1 MILYYRYQVETIL
14 LKVTN
19 MSKYYIKS
27 KGNLTASR
35 RKAICQG
42 LDMNLTRFKTSR
54 MFYEVTDSYDS
65 ATCGFRQFRVTYM
78 ENGKQRNDVEII
90 MYSATNDFDSAVTDR
105 FNAAIAARKKA
116 IDEAIELFVSL
127 LP

>member
-1 MILYYRYQVETIL
+1 
-14 LKVTN
+14 

-42 LDMNLTRFKTSR
+42 LDMNLTHFKTSR

-116 IDEAIELFVSL
+116 VDEAIELFVSL